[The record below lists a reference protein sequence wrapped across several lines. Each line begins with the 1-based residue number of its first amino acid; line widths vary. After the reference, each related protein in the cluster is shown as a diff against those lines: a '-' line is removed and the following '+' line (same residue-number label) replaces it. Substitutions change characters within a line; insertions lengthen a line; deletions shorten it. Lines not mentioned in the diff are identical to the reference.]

1 VSANPVAAAAGVA
14 GRGAATPEARGRAW
28 GESRRE
34 LALAIAGAVA
44 IVVIRSIV
52 PMVYE
57 RFDFNSDQAIVGLMA
72 KHLSELKTF
81 PLFFYGQNYMLGV
94 ASWIAAPFI
103 LVGGTSIAMLR
114 LPLVIIGVAA
124 ALLCMLAFVRQ
135 GMRPML
141 ALAATLPIIATT
153 PIVSATLL
161 ELGASIEPF
170 LYVMLLWWLRR
181 RPYIFGALLCVAI
194 LHREFAMFAAT
205 SIAIVQWRD
214 RSWSTPAALKA
225 AASFVAVWV
234 LIDAL
239 KRTVNNY
246 GPAGGLHE
254 SASLTLEAKQI
265 AMWLSFEVRPYL
277 ARLMSVVTKG
287 LPDLFGARTHLIGRY
302 GLISTI
308 DAGSLLAGAAFAA
321 ALLVCLWRLAQRA
334 VRSGAGFAS
343 DERFSFPLYLA
354 LIGLQTFL
362 VYGLNGGI
370 VASAPTIILR
380 FVLFLLLVPVALL
393 GAFFFH
399 ESSARWRATVVALIG
414 VWALMTVADNA
425 RLFREFLVSPPRN
438 NYRELTDYL
447 VEHRIK
453 YARAIYWDCY
463 VITFLSDERVIVA
476 ATDRFRIGSYQTRV
490 EANAANAARLRR
502 LPCTTGKVVSTW
514 CVEDPFN
521 R

>member
-1 VSANPVAAAAGVA
+1 MNTGSAVDA
-14 GRGAATPEARGRAW
+14 GRAEATHTQRAEARLAG
-28 GESRRE
+28 RRE
-34 LALAIAGAVA
+34 LAIAIAVAVA
-44 IVVIRSIV
+44 IVIVRSIV
-52 PMVYE
+52 PMLYE

-94 ASWIAAPFI
+94 ASWVAAPFV
-103 LVGGTSIAMLR
+103 LVGGTSIAMIR
-114 LPLVIIGVAA
+114 LPLVIIGAA
-124 ALLCMLAFVRQ
+124 AAILCLLAFVRL

-141 ALAATLPIIATT
+141 ALATTLPILATT
-153 PIVSATLL
+153 PIASATLL

-181 RPYIFGALLCVAI
+181 RPFIFGALLCVAI

-214 RSWSTPAALKA
+214 KSWSTPAALKA
-225 AASFVAVWV
+225 AASFVAVWL
-234 LIDAL
+234 LIDVL

-246 GPAGGLHE
+246 GPAGGVHE

-287 LPDLFGARTHLIGRY
+287 LPDLFGARSHLIGRY

-308 DAGSLLAGAAFAA
+308 DAGSLLAGGAFAA
-321 ALLVCLWRLAQRA
+321 ALLVCTARLLQRA
-334 VRSGAGFAS
+334 VTPGAGSAR

-354 LIGLQTFL
+354 LIGLRTLL

-370 VASAPTIILR
+370 VAAAPTIILR
-380 FVLFLLLVPVALL
+380 FVLFLLLVPIAVF
-393 GAFFFH
+393 GAFFLA
-399 ESSARWRATVVALIG
+399 ETSARLRGAVVALIG
-414 VWALMTVADNA
+414 VWALMTVADNV
-425 RLFREFLVSPPRN
+425 RLFREYLVSPPRN
-438 NYRELTDYL
+438 NYREVTDYL
-447 VEHRIK
+447 VQHRIK

-476 ATDRFRIGSYQTRV
+476 ATDRFRIGAYQARV
-490 EANAANAARLRR
+490 DANDANAARLRR
-502 LPCTTGKVVSTW
+502 LPCTTGRVVSTW
-514 CVEDPFN
+514 CIEDPFN

>member
-1 VSANPVAAAAGVA
+1 MNTGSAAAAPGA
-14 GRGAATPEARGRAW
+14 GRAVAAGSVHSQVRPGH
-28 GESRRE
+28 RRE
-34 LALAIAGAVA
+34 LALSIAAAVA
-44 IVVIRSIV
+44 IVIVRSIV

-72 KHLSELKTF
+72 KHLSELRTF

-94 ASWIAAPFI
+94 ASWIGAPFI
-103 LVGGTSIAMLR
+103 LVGGTSIAMMR
-114 LPLVIIGVAA
+114 LPLVIIGAA
-124 ALLCMLAFVRQ
+124 AAILCMLAFVRQ
-135 GMRPML
+135 GMRPLL
-141 ALAATLPIIATT
+141 ALVATLPIIATT

-181 RPYIFGALLCVAI
+181 RPYIFGALLCIAI

-225 AASFVAVWV
+225 TVSFVAVWV
-234 LIDAL
+234 LIDVL

-246 GPAGGLHE
+246 GPGGGVHE
-254 SASLTLEAKQI
+254 SAPLALQAKQI

-277 ARLMSVVTKG
+277 ARLMSVLTKG
-287 LPDLFGARTHLIGRY
+287 LPDLFGARSYLISRY
-302 GLISTI
+302 GLISSI

-321 ALLVCLWRLAQRA
+321 ALLVCAWRLVQAAAAR
-334 VRSGAGFAS
+334 GAGLAR

-354 LIGLQTFL
+354 LIGLQTLL

-370 VASAPTIILR
+370 VAGAPAIILR
-380 FVLFLLLVPVALL
+380 FVLFLLLVPVAVF
-393 GAFFFH
+393 GAFFLY
-399 ESSARWRATVVALIG
+399 EGSAPYRGAVVAGVG
-414 VWALMTVADNA
+414 VWALLTVADNA
-425 RLFREFLVSPPRN
+425 RLLREYMVSPPRN

-476 ATDRFRIGSYQTRV
+476 ATDRFRIGAYQARV

-502 LPCTTGKVVSTW
+502 LPCTTGRVVSTW